1 VLEGACSLLLDRAV
15 FPQDV
20 YENGPYLFHAP
31 HGYDPEMMGK
41 KWTDTSAEHLRAL
54 AQRFAAVEPFAAD
67 ALESNFKSYL
77 AESGQGF
84 GQQGPILRLA
94 ITGVTVGPSV
104 FETMGLLGKEESLER
119 IESICRAH

>member
-1 VLEGACSLLLDRAV
+1 
-15 FPQDV
+15 
-20 YENGPYLFHAP
+20 
-31 HGYDPEMMGK
+31 MMGK

-54 AQRFAAVEPFAAD
+54 AQRFSTVEPFAAE

-84 GQQGPILRLA
+84 GQLGPVLRLA

-104 FETMGLLGKEESLER
+104 FETMGLLGKTESLER